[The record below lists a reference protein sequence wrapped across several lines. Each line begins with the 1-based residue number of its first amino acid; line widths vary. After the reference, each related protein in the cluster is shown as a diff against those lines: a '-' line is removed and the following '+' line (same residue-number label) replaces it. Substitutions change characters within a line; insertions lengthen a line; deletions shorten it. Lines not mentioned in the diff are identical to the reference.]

1 MGYELVGTRERTE
14 EAFLAIRSQV
24 LRRCRAFNQEHPGL
38 PAFFIETGLIDPGRR
53 YFYVKPKNAP
63 GWLVE
68 ESTSGWVVSR
78 SEKIVGQDLF
88 LRKGEAWDIASLFQK
103 GTLPRPR
110 VSSSLTRDQIISLA
124 LYGRILERAIL
135 ESVQGGRQ

>member
-1 MGYELVGTRERTE
+1 M
-14 EAFLAIRSQV
+14 
-24 LRRCRAFNQEHPGL
+24 
-38 PAFFIETGLIDPGRR
+38 
-53 YFYVKPKNAP
+53 
-63 GWLVE
+63 E

-78 SEKIVGQDLF
+78 SEKIVGQNLF

-110 VSSSLTRDQIISLA
+110 VSSPLTRDQIISLA